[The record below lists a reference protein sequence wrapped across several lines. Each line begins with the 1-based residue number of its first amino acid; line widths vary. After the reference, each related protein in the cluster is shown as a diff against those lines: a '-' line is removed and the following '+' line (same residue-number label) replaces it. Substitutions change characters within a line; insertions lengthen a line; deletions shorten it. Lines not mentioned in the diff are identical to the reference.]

1 MALLLNSFLY
11 LLAVI
16 NPVSKVAVLVTLRD
30 RDPTI
35 KLPSVALRATA
46 AGLGILLAFAVLGN
60 ILLTWV
66 FHVELDS
73 FRIAGGLVLGAMG
86 FRALTKG
93 VFFELDRHTK
103 LSQLSIVP
111 LASPMIAGP
120 GTITV
125 VIGFATELGIGHTA
139 VVTLAALAA
148 NLCVMLLSD
157 RIGRVL
163 KHFNVM
169 GALIRITGLII
180 LTMGIQMVM
189 TGLTG
194 WLAGK

>member
-1 MALLLNSFLY
+1 MALLLNNFLY

-16 NPVSKVAVLVTLRD
+16 TPVSKVAVLVTLRD
-30 RDPTI
+30 RDQAAN
-35 KLPSVALRATA
+35 LHSMALKASA
-46 AGLGILLAFAVLGN
+46 AGLGILLVFAVLGN

-66 FHVELDS
+66 FHVDLDS

-93 VFFELDRHTK
+93 VFFELDRQAK

-125 VIGFATELGIGHTA
+125 VIGFATEMGIGHTA
-139 VVTLAALAA
+139 IVAVAALAV
-148 NLCVMLLSD
+148 NLCLMLLSD
-157 RIGRVL
+157 RIGRFL
-163 KHFNVM
+163 KLFNLM

-180 LTMGIQMVM
+180 LTMGIQMAM

-194 WLAGK
+194 WMGRG

>member
-148 NLCVMLLSD
+148 NLCVMLLSE

>member
-93 VFFELDRHTK
+93 VFFELDRNAK

-120 GTITV
+120 ATITV

-148 NLCVMLLSD
+148 NLCIMLLSE
-157 RIGRVL
+157 RIGRLL

>member
-1 MALLLNSFLY
+1 VALLLNSFLY

-148 NLCVMLLSD
+148 NLCVMLLSE